1 MKTLFT
7 FLFILIVGVLFA
19 QQNISNARNSLGQTV
34 TVSGIVTNGSEF
46 GIIRY
51 IQDNTAGIA
60 AYGDKISN
68 VKRGDSITISGT
80 VKAYNNLLEIDPI
93 NSVTVHSSG
102 NSLPKPKII
111 SIDEIGE
118 DYEGQLIQIN
128 KVKITNT
135 NGTFS
140 GSKNYEFSENGRT
153 GELRINSNSSIV
165 GEVIPTDEFNLLAI
179 CSQYSFSTNDTR
191 SGYQL
196 LPRDMNDLIS
206 VSAINIL
213 TPLEISTILTNNIT
227 LNWKTDITSSSQ
239 IRYGNLREV
248 ETLTQIVSG
257 NSVEINGK
265 FQHEVQINGL
275 SPAAIIYA
283 QAFSVSGNDTAFS
296 AIGAFAT
303 QSNSSGEI
311 KVYFNT
317 PVDETQSTGILAQNI
332 DNAMEDTLINY
343 INRAEETIDLC
354 IYNFNNSGLSDVSAA
369 LNNAAIRGV
378 RIRFITSGS
387 TAHSG
392 VNDLNNNIPVVESP
406 FGSDDGIMHNK
417 FAIFDAH
424 SENANKP
431 WVWTGSLNISYDQVN
446 TDAQNILFI
455 QDQTLAKVYEIEF
468 EEMWGSDNNT
478 PNLAKSKFGASKT
491 DNTPHELFIGG
502 NFVESYFSPSDN
514 TNQKIIDAIKTAEN
528 DLQVET
534 MVITRTDIALAIKE
548 MYEKGVDVQMLTNY
562 SNDNS
567 ETVNNI
573 LNETLPNGKYIS
585 DNAVNGILHHK
596 LAIVDANFAASDPQV
611 ITGSHNWSNSA
622 NERNDEN
629 TLIIHNAEIAN
640 QYFQQFAYRFGE
652 NGGSL
657 HVSASSLNEI
667 DINVYP
673 NPFSEKINIISA
685 IPIKEIKVFS
695 VEGEIIYVRNKNISL
710 KSTIDLLDLD
720 EGLYI
725 LHLKNAN
732 GEVSYFKVIKVK
744 Q

>member
-7 FLFILIVGVLFA
+7 FLFILIAGVLFA

-34 TVSGIVTNGSEF
+34 TISGMVTNGSEF

-51 IQDNTAGIA
+51 LQDNTAGIA

-102 NSLPKPKII
+102 NLLPKPKII
-111 SIDEIGE
+111 SINEIGE

-128 KVKITNT
+128 KVKITNA

-140 GSKNYEFSENGRT
+140 GNKNYEFSANGRS
-153 GELRINSNSSIV
+153 GELRINGHSNIV
-165 GEVIPTDEFNLLAI
+165 GQVIPTDEFNLIAI

-191 SGYQL
+191 TGYQL
-196 LPRDMNDLIS
+196 LPRDMNDFIS
-206 VSAINIL
+206 VSTINIL
-213 TPLEISTILTNNIT
+213 TPLEISTISTNSIT
-227 LNWKTDITSSSQ
+227 LNWKTDVTSSSQ
-239 IRYGNLREV
+239 IRYGNVREIKA
-248 ETLTQIVSG
+248 LTQIVSG
-257 NSVEINGK
+257 NSVQINNE

-275 SPAAIIYA
+275 SPADIIYA
-283 QAFSVSGNDTAFS
+283 QAFSVSGTDTAFS

-317 PVDETQSTGILAQNI
+317 PVDETQSTGIIAQNI
-332 DNAMEDTLINY
+332 DNAMEDTLISY
-343 INRAEETIDLC
+343 INRAEETIDFC
-354 IYNFNNSGLSDVSAA
+354 IYNFNNGGLSDVSAA
-369 LNNAAIRGV
+369 LNNAANRGV
-378 RIRFITSGS
+378 RIRFITSGT

-392 VNDLNNNIPVVESP
+392 VYDLNNNIPVIESP
-406 FGSDDGIMHNK
+406 NGTEFGLMHNK

-424 SENANKP
+424 AANANKP

-468 EEMWGSDNNT
+468 EEMWGSDSDL
-478 PNLAKSKFGASKT
+478 PNVVKSKFGASKT
-491 DNTPHELFIGG
+491 DNTPHKLFIGG

-534 MVITRTDIALAIKE
+534 MILTRTDIALTIKE
-548 MYEKGVDVQMLTNY
+548 LSEMGVDVQMLCN
-562 SNDNS
+562 SSSENS

-573 LNETLPNGKYIS
+573 LNETLPNGKYIF
-585 DNAVNGILHHK
+585 DNSASGLLHHK

-629 TLIIHNAEIAN
+629 TLIIHSAEIAN
-640 QYFQQFAYRFGE
+640 QYFQQFAYRFAE
-652 NGGSL
+652 NGGDL
-657 HVSASSLNEI
+657 YVSAERTDLGNLM
-667 DINVYP
+667 VYP
-673 NPFSEKINIISA
+673 NPTVKNIRIAAQQKMAKIILFSAK
-685 IPIKEIKVFS
+685 
-695 VEGEIIYVRNKNISL
+695 GEIIEEIIPGNQL
-710 KSTIDLLDLD
+710 QQTIQM
-720 EGLYI
+720 ESAPAGIYI
-725 LHLKNAN
+725 LKISTEN
-732 GEVSYFKVIKVK
+732 GKQNSYKIIKK
-744 Q
+744 

>member
-7 FLFILIVGVLFA
+7 FLFILIAGVLFA

-34 TVSGIVTNGSEF
+34 TISGMVTNGSEF

-51 IQDNTAGIA
+51 LQDNTAGIA

-102 NSLPKPKII
+102 NLLPKPKII
-111 SIDEIGE
+111 SINEIGE

-128 KVKITNT
+128 KVKITNA

-140 GSKNYEFSENGRT
+140 GNKNYEFSANGRS
-153 GELRINSNSSIV
+153 GELRINSNSNIV
-165 GEVIPTDEFNLLAI
+165 GQVIPTDEFNLIAI
-179 CSQYSFSTNDTR
+179 CSQYSFYTNDTR
-191 SGYQL
+191 TGYQL
-196 LPRDMNDLIS
+196 LPRDMNDFIS
-206 VSAINIL
+206 VSTINIL
-213 TPLEISTILTNNIT
+213 TPLEISTISTNSIT
-227 LNWKTDITSSSQ
+227 LNWKTDVTSSSQ
-239 IRYGNLREV
+239 IRYGNVREIAA
-248 ETLTQIVSG
+248 LTQIVSG
-257 NSVEINGK
+257 NSVEINNE

-275 SPAAIIYA
+275 SPADIIYA
-283 QAFSVSGNDTAFS
+283 QAFSVSGTDTAFS
-296 AIGAFAT
+296 AIGTFAT

-317 PVDETQSTGILAQNI
+317 PVDETQSTGIIAQNI
-332 DNAMEDTLINY
+332 DNAMEDTLISY
-343 INRAEETIDLC
+343 INRAEETIDFC
-354 IYNFNNSGLSDVSAA
+354 IYNFNNGGLSDVSAA
-369 LNNAAIRGV
+369 LNNAANRGV
-378 RIRFITSGS
+378 RIRFITSGT

-392 VNDLNNNIPVVESP
+392 VYDLNNNIPVIESP
-406 FGSDDGIMHNK
+406 NGTEFGLMHNK

-424 SENANKP
+424 AANANKP

-468 EEMWGSDNNT
+468 EEMWGSDSDL
-478 PNLAKSKFGASKT
+478 PNVVKSKFGASKT
-491 DNTPHELFIGG
+491 DNTPHKLFIGG

-534 MVITRTDIALAIKE
+534 MVLTRTDIALAIKE
-548 MYEKGVDVQMLTNY
+548 LSEMGVDVQMLCN
-562 SNDNS
+562 SSSDNT

-573 LNETLPNGKYIS
+573 LNETLPNGKYIF

-629 TLIIHNAEIAN
+629 TLIIHSAEIAN
-640 QYFQQFAYRFGE
+640 QYFQQFAYRFAE
-652 NGGSL
+652 NGGDL
-657 HVSASSLNEI
+657 YVSAERTDLGNLM
-667 DINVYP
+667 VYP
-673 NPFSEKINIISA
+673 NPTVKNIRIAAQQKMAKIILFSAK
-685 IPIKEIKVFS
+685 
-695 VEGEIIYVRNKNISL
+695 GEIIEEIIPGNQL
-710 KSTIDLLDLD
+710 QQTIQM
-720 EGLYI
+720 ESAPAGIYI
-725 LHLKNAN
+725 LKISTEN
-732 GEVSYFKVIKVK
+732 GKQNSYKIIKK
-744 Q
+744 